1 MGRIDYIYLAREKRQ
16 AVERVDNAT
25 LEAGKG
31 MVGDRYYRLAEA
43 HLNKELPVMQNH
55 ISLVER
61 EALDKFLSAHS
72 LTNDYGEFRRS
83 IITSGVSLNALVGKR
98 FELGSAKLFGVELCA
113 PCAYLASIIHPAA
126 LPDLELSAGL
136 RATVIRSGEIQL
148 GDTLNAIPTYA

>member
-16 AVERVDNAT
+16 AVERVDKAT

-72 LTNDYGEFRRS
+72 LTND
-83 IITSGVSLNALVGKR
+83 
-98 FELGSAKLFGVELCA
+98 
-113 PCAYLASIIHPAA
+113 
-126 LPDLELSAGL
+126 
-136 RATVIRSGEIQL
+136 
-148 GDTLNAIPTYA
+148 

>member
-16 AVERVDNAT
+16 AVERVDKAT

-43 HLNKELPVMQNH
+43 HLKKLPVMENH

-83 IITSGVSLNALVGKR
+83 IITSGVNLNALVGKR
-98 FELGSAKLFGVELCA
+98 FELGSAQLFGVELCA

-148 GDTLNAIPTYA
+148 GDTLKAIPT

>member
-1 MGRIDYIYLAREKRQ
+1 MGRIDYIYRAREKRQ
-16 AVERVDNAT
+16 SVERIGKAT
-25 LEAGKG
+25 LVAGKG

-72 LTNDYGEFRRS
+72 LTHEYGEFRRS
-83 IITSGVSLNALVGKR
+83 IVTSGVGLNALVGKR
-98 FELGSAKLFGVELCA
+98 FQLGSAELFGVELCT

-126 LPDLELSAGL
+126 LPDLALSAGL

-148 GDTLNAIPTYA
+148 GDTLNAVPTYA